1 MGMGVAFT
9 NVEGNQVATLQK
21 WLLGLSVPDKGTLAI

>member
-1 MGMGVAFT
+1 VAFT
-9 NVEGNQVATLQK
+9 NVEGNQVAILQK